1 MVEGVRGKSRCT
13 LRYEGMGRCKTLLEI
28 SLMKANHSIAFSV
41 DNVNIIM
48 FNYCFFKVFIVS
60 GK

>member
-1 MVEGVRGKSRCT
+1 MVEGVRGKSQCT
-13 LRYEGMGRCKTLLEI
+13 LRYEAMGRCKTLLEI
-28 SLMKANHSIAFSV
+28 SLMKANLAFSV

>member
-1 MVEGVRGKSRCT
+1 MEGVRGKSQCT

-28 SLMKANHSIAFSV
+28 SLMKANLAFSV

-48 FNYCFFKVFIVS
+48 FNYCFFKVFI